1 MKSSF
6 WTHYISDHTIHAICW
21 TLIHS
26 LWIGLAI
33 ALLAGLTIS
42 VTRKSSATF
51 RYNLL
56 CGILVLF
63 TASVCITFCIEM
75 RTPAIEQGPFRVGQI
90 IHAPGKHIMIIP
102 ATTTPRLS
110 LITRVVWLFN

>member
-33 ALLAGLTIS
+33 ALLAGLAIS
-42 VTRKSSATF
+42 VTRKSSATL

-56 CGILVLF
+56 CGILVIF
-63 TASVCITFCIEM
+63 TASVCMTFCLEM
-75 RTPAIEQGPFRVGQI
+75 WTPAIVQGPFHVGQFI
-90 IHAPGKHIMIIP
+90 LAPGNHLMIIP
-102 ATTTPRLS
+102 VSTCCVWETS
-110 LITRVVWLFN
+110 RVSI